1 MGDETDETPNPFHAI
16 KDGLVF
22 ELDAMP
28 EGGYFITVSALP
40 GCTSFGESIDH
51 ALVMVQEAI
60 SGSKARVRTAFRSQ
74 HATIAVAPSRRSW
87 LHDYPHFA
95 QNESSAG

>member
-40 GCTSFGESIDH
+40 GCTSFGESINQ
-51 ALVMVQEAI
+51 ALVMVQEAMDLWI
-60 SGSKARVRTAFRSQ
+60 EGARENGLPIPGRYDRRR
-74 HATIAVAPSRRSW
+74 AV
-87 LHDYPHFA
+87 
-95 QNESSAG
+95 SS